1 MSCRTVGYGHRCF
14 VQRRHRVL
22 LRCGKAAAPAAG
34 HGILRPGA
42 ARAFQRSAFSCCCRT
57 PLAGLE
63 TGVGPWPRL
72 RPGSRGFG
80 ASTGV
85 FPHRWRG
92 HPCHPLRQAD
102 RCRAGR
108 CSRPCGRKPWH
119 PCRSHPLWPCP
130 GTGRANLCTAERI
143 AHRTGGFAVPPHPRP
158 AGRCLYPGRC
168 AHDKAGGARRRAGKA
183 GGHPHGHPM
192 GRGRGHRQRERGA
205 GACRPCR
212 TGICRRM

>member
-1 MSCRTVGYGHRCF
+1 MSCRTAGYGHRCF

-34 HGILRPGA
+34 YGLLCPGA
-42 ARAFQRSAFSCCCRT
+42 ARAFQRAAFSHSSGA

-63 TGVGPWPRL
+63 TGIGPWSCL
-72 RPGSRGFG
+72 RPYSRDFS

-85 FPHRWRG
+85 FPHRRRG
-92 HPCHPLRQAD
+92 HPCHPLRQTD
-102 RCRAGR
+102 RRRAGR

-130 GTGRANLCTAERI
+130 GTGRAKLCTAERI

-158 AGRCLYPGRC
+158 AGRCFYPGRC
-168 AHDKAGGARRRAGKA
+168 AYDQAGGARRRTGKA

-212 TGICRRM
+212 AGIRRGV